1 MAHFTY
7 EAVDARGA
15 SQTGQIE
22 SGSRTSALE
31 LLQRRGLTPLVL
43 DASGAAS
50 GAPSFLKQ
58 LTNLRPALR
67 TAALSSKQL
76 VSVTQSLAALAR
88 ADLTIDRALSIAAS
102 LDSDPRARTVL
113 ADLGKSVRAGR
124 SLADALTESKMALP
138 PYYVGMV
145 QAGEIGG
152 SLAQTLSRLSELLR
166 KQHEIR
172 ERIRSALIYPTLLVC
187 VVFLTIVLL
196 LTFVLPRFETLFAES
211 EAPLPWATRSVL
223 AVGGFVSEY
232 WWLLALLIA
241 GVVAG
246 SAAALRTP
254 RGREAFDSWLLNSRL
269 TLGLPAAIDTSRLLR
284 TLSTLLANGVQ
295 IGSAMRIAR
304 ATLSNSRLR
313 KGLDEAAQRIKA
325 GQSTSA
331 ALNAA
336 GVFPAH
342 AIQLARVGEETGRLE
357 ELLLEAATILEGE
370 SSTRLE
376 RLLTMLV
383 PVLTIGMGLVI
394 AALIGS
400 VLIGLLSVN
409 DLAF

>member
-1 MAHFTY
+1 MAHFKY

-15 SQTGQIE
+15 SQTGELE
-22 SGSRTSALE
+22 SISRSDAIE
-31 LLQRRGLTPLVL
+31 LLQRRGLTPLAL
-43 DASGAAS
+43 GDSGAA
-50 GAPSFLKQ
+50 AIDPSFFEQ
-58 LTNLRPALR
+58 LRQLWPVARAPAI
-67 TAALSSKQL
+67 SSKRL
-76 VSVTQSLAALAR
+76 VSLTQSLAALGR
-88 ADLTIDRALSIAAS
+88 AGLTIDRALSITAS
-102 LDSDPRARTVL
+102 LDTDPRTQALL

-124 SLADALTESKMALP
+124 SFADALVESKVTLP
-138 PYYVGMV
+138 AYYIGMV

-152 SLAQTLSRLSELLR
+152 SLAQTLSRLAELLR
-166 KQHEIR
+166 KQHEVR
-172 ERIRSALIYPTLLVC
+172 ERVRSALIYPTLLGC

-196 LTFVLPRFETLFAES
+196 LTSVLPRFETLFAES
-211 EAPLPWATRSVL
+211 EAPLPWATRAVL
-223 AVGGFVSEY
+223 AVGGFVSNY
-232 WWLLALLIA
+232 WWLLALL
-241 GVVAG
+241 VAG
-246 SAAALRTP
+246 AVAGIAAVLRTQ
-254 RGREAFDSWLLNSRL
+254 RGREQFDSWLLKSRL
-269 TLGLPAAIDTSRLLR
+269 TLGLLVAIDTARLLR

-376 RLLTMLV
+376 RLLTLLV
-383 PVLTIGMGLVI
+383 PGLTIGMGLVI

>member
-1 MAHFTY
+1 
-7 EAVDARGA
+7 
-15 SQTGQIE
+15 
-22 SGSRTSALE
+22 L
-31 LLQRRGLTPLVL
+31 
-43 DASGAAS
+43 
-50 GAPSFLKQ
+50 
-58 LTNLRPALR
+58 
-67 TAALSSKQL
+67 
-76 VSVTQSLAALAR
+76 
-88 ADLTIDRALSIAAS
+88 
-102 LDSDPRARTVL
+102 L

-124 SLADALTESKMALP
+124 SFADALVESKVTLP
-138 PYYVGMV
+138 AYYIGMV

-152 SLAQTLSRLSELLR
+152 SLAQTLSRLAELLR
-166 KQHEIR
+166 KQHEVR
-172 ERIRSALIYPTLLVC
+172 ERVRSALIYPTLLGC

-196 LTFVLPRFETLFAES
+196 LTSVLPRFETLFAES
-211 EAPLPWATRSVL
+211 EAPLPWATRAVL
-223 AVGGFVSEY
+223 AVGGFVSNY
-232 WWLLALLIA
+232 WWLLALL
-241 GVVAG
+241 VAG
-246 SAAALRTP
+246 AVAGIAAVLRTQ
-254 RGREAFDSWLLNSRL
+254 RGREQFDSWLLKSRL
-269 TLGLPAAIDTSRLLR
+269 TLGLPVAIDTARLLR

-376 RLLTMLV
+376 RLLTLLV
-383 PVLTIGMGLVI
+383 PGLTIGMGLVI

>member
-1 MAHFTY
+1 MAHYRY
-7 EAVDARGA
+7 EAIDASGMSHAGEFECA
-15 SQTGQIE
+15 SRST
-22 SGSRTSALE
+22 ALDE
-31 LLQRRGLTPLVL
+31 LHRRGLTPLALEYQADAHRPGLLHRLRDLMPSADRRVL
-43 DASGAAS
+43 GVAQLAS
-50 GAPSFLKQ
+50 L
-58 LTNLRPALR
+58 
-67 TAALSSKQL
+67 
-76 VSVTQSLAALAR
+76 TQSLAALLR
-88 ADLTIDRALSIAAS
+88 AGLTIDRALSITAT
-102 LDSDPRARTVL
+102 LDNDPRTRGVMSE
-113 ADLGKSVRAGR
+113 LGKMVRAGR
-124 SLADALTESKMALP
+124 SFADALIESRLALP

-145 QAGEIGG
+145 QAGEAGG
-152 SLAQTLSRLSELLR
+152 SLPQTLSRLAELLR

-172 ERIRSALIYPTLLVC
+172 ERIRSALIYPTLLACIVL
-187 VVFLTIVLL
+187 LTIGLL

-211 EAPLPWATRSVL
+211 ETPLPWITRAVL
-223 AVGGFVSEY
+223 VVGGLVSEY
-232 WWLLALLIA
+232 WWLLALL
-241 GVVAG
+241 VAG
-246 SAAALRTP
+246 AAFVARAALRTP
-254 RGREAFDSWLLNSRL
+254 WGRERLDSWLLSSRL
-269 TLGLPAAIDTSRLLR
+269 TFGLPSAIDTARLLR
-284 TLSTLLANGVQ
+284 TLSTLLSNGVQ

-304 ATLSNSRLR
+304 ATLSNLRLR

-376 RLLTMLV
+376 RLLTLLV

-394 AALIGS
+394 ATLIGS

>member
-1 MAHFTY
+1 MTLFKY
-7 EAVDARGA
+7 QAVDASGA
-15 SQTGQIE
+15 SQVGELE
-22 SGSRTSALE
+22 SGSRSAALE
-31 LLQRRGLTPLVL
+31 LLQRRGLTPLELSDGSATV
-43 DASGAAS
+43 
-50 GAPSFLKQ
+50 APSLLQQ
-58 LTNLRPALR
+58 LRRLRPTYIRATLG
-67 TAALSSKQL
+67 TKEL
-76 VSVTQSLAALAR
+76 VSLTQSLAALLR
-88 ADLTIDRALSIAAS
+88 AGLTIDRALSITAS
-102 LDSDPRARTVL
+102 LERHPQTRTL
-113 ADLGKSVRAGR
+113 LSDLGKSVRAGR
-124 SLADALTESKMALP
+124 SFADSLVESKLALP

-145 QAGEIGG
+145 QAGEVGG
-152 SLAQTLSRLSELLR
+152 SLAQTLSRLAELLR

-172 ERIRSALIYPTLLVC
+172 ERIRSALIYPSLLGC

-211 EAPLPWATRSVL
+211 EAPLPFATRAVL
-223 AVGGFVSEY
+223 AIGGFVSDY
-232 WWLLALLIA
+232 WWSLALLIA
-241 GVVAG
+241 GLVVGVAT
-246 SAAALRTP
+246 ALRTP
-254 RGREAFDSWLLNSRL
+254 RGREQLDAWLLTSRL
-269 TLGLPAAIDTSRLLR
+269 TLGLPAAIETARLLR

-304 ATLSNSRLR
+304 ATLSNTRLR

-370 SSTRLE
+370 SSTSLE
-376 RLLTMLV
+376 RLLTLLV
-383 PVLTIGMGLVI
+383 PVLTIGMGLLI

-400 VLIGLLSVN
+400 VLVGLLSVN

>member
-1 MAHFTY
+1 MAHFKY
-7 EAVDARGA
+7 EAVDASGA
-15 SQTGQIE
+15 SHAGELE
-22 SGSRTSALE
+22 SGSRSAALE
-31 LLQRRGLTPLVL
+31 LLQRRGLTPLAL
-43 DASGAAS
+43 SDGSTTI
-50 GAPSFLKQ
+50 APSLLEQ
-58 LTNLRPALR
+58 IRRLRSTSIR
-67 TAALSSKQL
+67 AAPGTKEL
-76 VSVTQSLAALAR
+76 VSLTQSLAALLR
-88 ADLTIDRALSIAAS
+88 AGLTIDRALSITSS
-102 LDSDPRARTVL
+102 LERHPQTRTLL

-124 SLADALTESKMALP
+124 SFADALIESKLTLP

-145 QAGEIGG
+145 QAGEVGG
-152 SLAQTLSRLSELLR
+152 SLAQTLSRLAELLR
-166 KQHEIR
+166 KQHEVR
-172 ERIRSALIYPTLLVC
+172 ERVRSALIYPALLGC

-211 EAPLPWATRSVL
+211 EAPLPFATRAVL
-223 AVGGFVSEY
+223 AVGGFVSDY
-232 WWLLALLIA
+232 WWLLALLSAGLVA
-241 GVVAG
+241 GVMAV
-246 SAAALRTP
+246 LRTP
-254 RGREAFDSWLLNSRL
+254 RGRERLDAWLLSSRF
-269 TLGLPAAIDTSRLLR
+269 TLGLPAAIETARLLR

-304 ATLSNSRLR
+304 ATLSNTRLR

-325 GQSTSA
+325 GESTSA

-370 SSTRLE
+370 SSTSLE
-376 RLLTMLV
+376 RLLTLLV
-383 PVLTIGMGLVI
+383 PVLTIGMGLAI
-394 AALIGS
+394 AGLIGS

>member
-1 MAHFTY
+1 MAYFTY

-15 SQTGQIE
+15 SQTGEIE
-22 SGSRTSALE
+22 SGSRSSALE

-43 DASGAAS
+43 DDSGATND
-50 GAPSFLKQ
+50 APSFLQQ
-58 LTNLRPALR
+58 LKDLRLTPR
-67 TAALSSKQL
+67 AAGLGSKQL
-76 VSVTQSLAALAR
+76 VSMTQALAALAR
-88 ADLTIDRALSIAAS
+88 AGLTIDRALAITAS
-102 LDSDPRARTVL
+102 LDSDPQTRAVL
-113 ADLGKSVRAGR
+113 ADLGKAVRAGR
-124 SLADALTESKMALP
+124 SLADALIDSEMTLP

-152 SLAQTLSRLSELLR
+152 SLAQTLSRLAELLR
-166 KQHEIR
+166 KQQEVR
-172 ERIRSALIYPTLLVC
+172 QRIRSALIYPSLLGC

-211 EAPLPWATRSVL
+211 EAPLPWATRAVL
-223 AVGGFVSEY
+223 AVGGFVSDY

-241 GVVAG
+241 ASVAAV
-246 SAAALRTP
+246 AAALRTP
-254 RGREAFDSWLLNSRL
+254 RGREAFDTWLLKSRL
-269 TLGLPAAIDTSRLLR
+269 TLGLPAAIDTARLLR

-295 IGSAMRIAR
+295 IGSAMRVAR

-313 KGLDEAAQRIKA
+313 KELDEAAQRIKA
-325 GQSTSA
+325 GQSASA

-342 AIQLARVGEETGRLE
+342 AIQLARVGEETDRLE

-370 SSTRLE
+370 SSTQLE

-383 PVLTIGMGLVI
+383 PALTIGMGLVI

>member
-1 MAHFTY
+1 MALFKY
-7 EAVDARGA
+7 QAVDASGA
-15 SQTGQIE
+15 SQAGELE
-22 SGSRTSALE
+22 SGSRSHALE
-31 LLQRRGLTPLVL
+31 LLQRRGLTPLEL
-43 DASGAAS
+43 NDASS
-50 GAPSFLKQ
+50 NVAPSLLEQ
-58 LTNLRPALR
+58 IRRLRPTHIRATLG
-67 TAALSSKQL
+67 TKEL
-76 VSVTQSLAALAR
+76 VSFTQSLAALLR
-88 ADLTIDRALSIAAS
+88 AGLTIDRALSITAS
-102 LDSDPRARTVL
+102 LERHPQTRTLL

-124 SLADALTESKMALP
+124 SFADALVESKLALP

-145 QAGEIGG
+145 QAGEVGG
-152 SLAQTLSRLSELLR
+152 SLAQTLSRLAELLR

-172 ERIRSALIYPTLLVC
+172 ERIRSALIYPSLLGC
-187 VVFLTIVLL
+187 VVFMTIVLL

-211 EAPLPWATRSVL
+211 EAPLPFATRAVL
-223 AVGGFVSEY
+223 AVGGFVSGY

-241 GVVAG
+241 GLVVG
-246 SAAALRTP
+246 TVTALRTP
-254 RGREAFDSWLLNSRL
+254 RGRERLDTWLLTSRL
-269 TLGLPAAIDTSRLLR
+269 TLGLPAAIETARLLR

-295 IGSAMRIAR
+295 VGSAMRIAR
-304 ATLSNSRLR
+304 ATLSNTRLR

-370 SSTRLE
+370 SSTSLE
-376 RLLTMLV
+376 RLLTLLV
-383 PVLTIGMGLVI
+383 PVLTIGMGLAI

-400 VLIGLLSVN
+400 VLVGLLSVN